1 MLCAPRVLPVVNS
14 FSSCYRLRMRQRCA
28 CMLAL
33 FLLFLPASAKSKDK
47 YQPPGPIHLDHNT
60 EKWAEKTLKKLSL
73 EEKVGQVFM
82 IWVRAQFLNVNSPV
96 YLQLRD
102 AMNKYH
108 VGSFLMTVPYDPPFL
123 YRNQPFEA
131 AELLNRLQQDSQL
144 PLFIAADFER
154 GVPMRLHGATEFPH
168 AMAFGATGKAE
179 YAEDF
184 GRITAQESRAIGVQ
198 WNFLPI
204 VDVNSN
210 PANPIINTRSFSE
223 DPQQVSAFADAYI
236 RGAHAGGLLTTA
248 KHFPGHGDTSTDSHL
263 ALAEVTGDLARLNAI
278 ELPPFRSAIAAGV
291 DSVMIAHVTVPAL
304 EPDPNRVASTS
315 PAVVTDLLKRQLG
328 FQGLVVTDAL
338 DMAGITHLYAG
349 NIGRAAVDAFKAGN
363 DVLIIPADL
372 DASYKALLQAVRSG
386 EIPQSQLDASVL
398 KILKAK
404 ASLGLNQARL
414 VDLNQLTT
422 LVGKPENLALGQR
435 IADDAITLVR
445 DNGKLL
451 PLKKSGTAGP
461 RLPYQA
467 MPEVRNHVVV
477 VILTDDVRTEAG
489 REVERQIRLRV
500 PDVHVIY
507 VDPRIAVAMSGDV
520 LKAVDEAQTVIA
532 AVYVIPT
539 AGKVM
544 PGANGLTNSVALTDA
559 SGDLLQKI
567 LDHASEK
574 TAVLAMGSPYLAK
587 DFPAVQSYICAF
599 SNATVSEIAAVK
611 ALFGEIPIHG
621 HLPVTIPNVA
631 PRGTGIERPQII
643 QGGIPHA
650 NP

>member
-1 MLCAPRVLPVVNS
+1 
-14 FSSCYRLRMRQRCA
+14 
-28 CMLAL
+28 MLAL

-60 EKWAEKTLKKLSL
+60 VKWAEKTLKKLSL

-338 DMAGITHLYAG
+338 DMAGLTHLYAG
-349 NIGRAAVDAFKAGN
+349 NIGRAAADAFKAGN

-404 ASLGLNQARL
+404 ASLGLNHARL

-461 RLPYQA
+461 RLPYQSV
-467 MPEVRNHVVV
+467 PEVRNHLVV

-507 VDPRIAVAMSGDV
+507 VDPRIAAAMSGDV

-599 SNATVSEIAAVK
+599 SNATVSEDAAVK
-611 ALFGEIPIHG
+611 ALFGEIAIHG
-621 HLPVTIPNVA
+621 HLPVTIPNIA

>member
-1 MLCAPRVLPVVNS
+1 V
-14 FSSCYRLRMRQRCA
+14 
-28 CMLAL
+28 LAL
-33 FLLFLPASAKSKDK
+33 FLLCLPSSASGKDK
-47 YQPPGPIHLDHNT
+47 YQTPRPVHLDGNG
-60 EKWAEKTLKKLSL
+60 EKWAQKTLKKLSL

-82 IWVRAQFLNVNSPV
+82 IWVRAQFLNTNSPV

-102 AMNKYH
+102 AMSKYH
-108 VGSFLMTVPYDPPFL
+108 IGSFLMTVPYDPPFL

-144 PLFIAADFER
+144 PLLVAADFER
-154 GVPMRLHGATEFPH
+154 GLATRLHGATEFPH

-210 PANPIINTRSFSE
+210 PANPIINTRSFGE
-223 DPQQVSAFADAYI
+223 DPRQVSDFADAYI

-263 ALAEVTGDLARLNAI
+263 GLAEVNGDLSRLNAV

-304 EPDPNRVASTS
+304 DPDPGRVASTS
-315 PAVVTDLLKRQLG
+315 PAVVTGLLKRQLG

-338 DMAGITHLYAG
+338 DMAGLTHLYAS

-386 EIPQSQLDASVL
+386 EISQAQLDASVL
-398 KILKAK
+398 KILKTK

-414 VDLNQLTT
+414 VDLNRLTN
-422 LVGKPENLALGQR
+422 LVGKPENIALGQR

-445 DNGKLL
+445 DNGKVL

-461 RLPYQA
+461 RLPYQSV
-467 MPEVRNHVVV
+467 PEVRNHLVV

-489 REVERQIRLRV
+489 RELERQIRLRT

-507 VDPRIAVAMSGDV
+507 ADPRIAAAIAMSGDV
-520 LKAVDEAQTVIA
+520 LKAVDEAQAVVA
-532 AVYVIPT
+532 AVYLIPT
-539 AGKVM
+539 AGKAM
-544 PGANGLTNSVALTDA
+544 PSANGLANSVALADA
-559 SGDLLQKI
+559 SGTLLQAI
-567 LDHASEK
+567 LDRGAEK
-574 TAVLAMGSPYLAK
+574 TIVLAMGSPYLAK

-599 SNATVSEIAAVK
+599 SNAAVSEIAAVK
-611 ALFGEIPIHG
+611 ALFGEISIHG
-621 HLPVTIPNVA
+621 HLPVTIPNIA
-631 PRGTGIERPQII
+631 PRGAGIERPQIT